1 MKVELQKKPD
11 QVWSALYHR
20 FCETMEMSKRK
31 NGGTVNLNS
40 SAIVGLVDLPIVYR
54 LWNGRKCSAV
64 PLARGLSRLR
74 LNKNSI
80 VPIRINDF
88 GHEIDNADRELYER
102 SDTICQKNEVFSYRV

>member
-1 MKVELQKKPD
+1 
-11 QVWSALYHR
+11 
-20 FCETMEMSKRK
+20 MEMSKRK
-31 NGGTVNLNS
+31 NGGTVNLNP

-74 LNKNSI
+74 LNENSI

>member
-1 MKVELQKKPD
+1 
-11 QVWSALYHR
+11 
-20 FCETMEMSKRK
+20 MEMSKRK

-88 GHEIDNADRELYER
+88 GHEIDNAVALSTMKGVTRNVKKAKFVHTEPDG
-102 SDTICQKNEVFSYRV
+102 D